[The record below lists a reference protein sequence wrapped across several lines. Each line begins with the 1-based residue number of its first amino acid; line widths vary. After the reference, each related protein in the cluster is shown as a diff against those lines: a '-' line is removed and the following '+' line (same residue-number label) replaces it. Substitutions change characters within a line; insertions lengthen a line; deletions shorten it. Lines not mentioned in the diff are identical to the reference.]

1 MPVYNGLNQLY
12 FLETNNL
19 KFMVYCKP
27 EITGWCISKQYF
39 SRLDQ
44 PCTDLILKP
53 EEEWS
58 GNTKY
63 SYYHSAP
70 EFEIT

>member
-1 MPVYNGLNQLY
+1 MA
-12 FLETNNL
+12 
-19 KFMVYCKP
+19 YCKP
-27 EITGWCISKQYF
+27 EISISKQCF

-63 SYYHSAP
+63 SYYNSAP